1 MIKLKKRKDACWV
14 DNLSGHQ
21 TAEWV
26 VKKAPEIVVGRWT
39 NWLTSEGFGWCAI
52 ETGIPGISTD
62 RILVRN
68 GMTRKDCLERL
79 EAKRPELGETN

>member
-26 VKKAPEIVVGRWT
+26 VKKAPEIVVQER
-39 NWLTSEGFGWCAI
+39 FGWCAI